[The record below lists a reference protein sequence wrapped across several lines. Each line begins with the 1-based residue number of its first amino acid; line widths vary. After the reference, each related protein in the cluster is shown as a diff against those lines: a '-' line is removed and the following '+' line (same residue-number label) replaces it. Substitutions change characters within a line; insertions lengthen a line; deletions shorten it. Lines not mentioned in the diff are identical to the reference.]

1 MIEKLDK
8 RLNKFSFRVK
18 ITIPLILII
27 GTLSYVSFRLYT
39 KYIQQEIYE
48 NVEHH
53 VSTSIELLQEPYLY
67 TIKQY
72 SGSIIKT
79 LMDDM
84 EDNEHVMDVS
94 LLRPEEF
101 IDCGDE
107 IIVVDS
113 VFNRFESLQAHSN
126 ICVESYYD
134 LKEPFS
140 RMVIKL
146 DNSPSCV
153 ECHLQSI
160 KTLGYIA
167 IDYSL
172 SEAEESLFVV
182 QRFSIFFTVLM
193 IGVIVLIVIFMH
205 YKFVRTS
212 LVSFHRLMKGVNNG
226 DLTQRLAIPKS
237 KELGELGANFN
248 EMLDNFQN
256 TQNELLQM
264 HKNELR
270 TTRRLATLGE
280 MSARLAHEIRNP
292 LTGIANAIEVIVN
305 DETSCGGN
313 KQILEEIQRQTVRV
327 NGAITNLLKYSRESE
342 VRLKEN
348 DINELIKSIVF
359 FLSNQKRDNQVD
371 FKLDL
376 GDDIPLLLFDY
387 DQLENVLTN
396 LGINATQAIES
407 TGEVVYS
414 TRYDSVAGKLKIK
427 VLDTGKGIPEDVIAK
442 VFNPFYTTRSKG
454 TGLGL
459 AIAKEIINKHGGKIS
474 VKNNKGL
481 GCTFIITLLF
491 NEIAAN

>member
-1 MIEKLDK
+1 MIENIKN
-8 RLNKFSFRVK
+8 RLGKFSFRVK

-27 GTLSYVSFRLYT
+27 GTISYVFFRLYT
-39 KYIQQEIYE
+39 GYIQKEIYK

-53 VSTSIELLQEPYLY
+53 VSASIDLLQEPYLY
-67 TIKQY
+67 TIQRY

-79 LMDDM
+79 LMRDM
-84 EDNEHVMDVS
+84 EDNEHVMSVS

-101 IDCGDE
+101 IDCGGE
-107 IIVVDS
+107 AVVVDS
-113 VFNRFESLQAHSN
+113 VFNRFESFQSDSD

-134 LKEPFS
+134 VKDPFS

-146 DNSPSCV
+146 SNSPSCV
-153 ECHLQSI
+153 ECHHESAE
-160 KTLGYIA
+160 TLGYIA

-172 SEAEESLFVV
+172 SEAEESFFVV
-182 QRFSIFFTVLM
+182 QRFSIFFTLLM
-193 IGVIVLIVIFMH
+193 IGVIVLIVVFMH

-212 LVSFHRLMKGVNNG
+212 LVSFHRLMKNVNKG
-226 DLTQRLAIPKS
+226 DLTQRMSIPKS

-248 EMLDNFQN
+248 EMLNNFQN
-256 TQNELLQM
+256 TQSELLQM
-264 HKNELR
+264 HKKELR
-270 TTRRLATLGE
+270 NTRRLATLGE

-305 DETSCGGN
+305 DDTACGGN

-348 DINELIKSIVF
+348 DINALIRSIVF
-359 FLSNQKRDNQVD
+359 FLSNQKREKHVD
-371 FKLDL
+371 YKLEL

-396 LGINATQAIES
+396 LGINAAQAIES
-407 TGEVVYS
+407 KGEIVYS
-414 TRYDSVAGKLKIK
+414 TQYDSVLGKLKIK
-427 VLDTGKGIPEDVIAK
+427 VSDTGKGIPEEVISK
-442 VFNPFYTTRSKG
+442 VFNPFYTTRAKG

-459 AIAKEIINKHGGKIS
+459 AIAKDIISKHGGKIS
-474 VKNNKGL
+474 VKNNKDL
-481 GCTFIITLLF
+481 GCTFIITLPF
-491 NEIAAN
+491 NEVSAN